1 MSSALLDAGNLDA
14 LVGTGM
20 PAFQRASPAEH
31 KPTTRTVKAFE
42 GPVSLSSTDN
52 AAEDS
57 LFSTKNSSSSQGN
70 NFKVV
75 VRVRPPIK
83 RETAVN
89 ALMCVAS
96 EGNETLTVTS
106 GLQDRPAGNTHSFV
120 FDRVYAPDASQ
131 DHLYTSAVRPVVRSI
146 LEGYN
151 GSIIAYGQ
159 TSTGKTYTIEG
170 SEGDQRG
177 IIPRASEE
185 IFNYIETQSDS
196 SSRFLVRASFL
207 QIYNEKIMDLLVSN

>member
-106 GLQDRPAGNTHSFV
+106 GLQDVQALYCLCLCIKCFIYHAC
-120 FDRVYAPDASQ
+120 VYLFQLKQLD
-131 DHLYTSAVRPVVRSI
+131 VI
-146 LEGYN
+146 
-151 GSIIAYGQ
+151 
-159 TSTGKTYTIEG
+159 
-170 SEGDQRG
+170 
-177 IIPRASEE
+177 
-185 IFNYIETQSDS
+185 
-196 SSRFLVRASFL
+196 
-207 QIYNEKIMDLLVSN
+207 